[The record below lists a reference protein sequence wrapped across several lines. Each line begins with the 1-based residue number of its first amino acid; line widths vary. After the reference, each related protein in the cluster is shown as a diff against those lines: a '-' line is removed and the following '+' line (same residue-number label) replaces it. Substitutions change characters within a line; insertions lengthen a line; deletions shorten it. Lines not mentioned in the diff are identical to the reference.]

1 MPTAASISVKRGDS
15 LDLPLTVLRDGVP
28 LDLSTVSSLV
38 YLLKQRPADADA
50 SAVIAFTTTVVDG
63 VQLVVTNAALGQISL
78 RAGASKC
85 FSALSVLRCT
95 ADGAPHL
102 RTQREFSSD
111 TTPDVW
117 TVTGHAVL
125 ATA

>member
-78 RAGASKC
+78 RAGASKMLLPRSRY
-85 FSALSVLRCT
+85 FGALQMVHPTYGLK
-95 ADGAPHL
+95 
-102 RTQREFSSD
+102 EFSSD